1 MAGRPA
7 DYFRIGLYSVVQQ
20 STSQSQAIMKHLLLS
35 CTCLL
40 LCAIVTPASAD
51 IRREAE
57 ALLSWKA
64 SLDGA
69 DESLSS
75 WSLANSTG
83 VCHWMYISCNLAG
96 SSIIELNIS
105 GVSLN
110 GTLDKLDFSA
120 FPNLKK
126 LILFQNGL
134 YGNIPEGISNLTSLV
149 QLQISSNW
157 YVTGTIPRGIGRLKQ
172 LTELQLGGLGLEGAT
187 LPEEIGNLTSL
198 TKVALYSINLT
209 GSIPLTFG
217 RLKKLRLLNL
227 RNNSLTGRI
236 PLEIGNMT
244 ELHRMDLTLNYLHG
258 QIPDTVSRLVKLNR
272 LLLSENQLGGDV
284 IHELGNSSMLSYIN
298 IAKNSFSGLFP
309 PSICAGGALVTV
321 LAAYNGFT
329 SLRSLTFQNCTTLEH
344 IDFTE
349 NRIVA
354 DLMACFGKPPEQ
366 LRGLTVS
373 NNHLYGTLLTD
384 DGEVFLCNSTRLSLL
399 DLSNN
404 ALNGDLSNSKCL
416 WNMRHLEFMDLSSN
430 SLSGVVPFSATPNRN
445 LQSLHLANNHFS
457 GAFPLVLKK
466 SKKLIT
472 LDLGGNNFSG
482 GIPSWISKSLPELR
496 FLLLSS
502 NMFDG
507 IIPSQ
512 ILQFRQLQ
520 LLDLSKNKFT
530 GRIPSNFG
538 NFTGMIQ
545 EQKNGNST
553 YCYLPAEQLR
563 IVLKNEGYLYNFTI
577 SFIVG
582 MDLSSNLL
590 SQEIPKGLTSLVG
603 LRYLNLSRN
612 HLSGGIPGDVGNLAL
627 LESLDL
633 SENQLSGEIPPSLAD
648 LKALGTLNLSTNG
661 LSGRI
666 PTGSQLQTLPDPSI
680 YSNNPGLC
688 GFPLQD
694 CVNPSASNQNDMKQ
708 DEDMETLWL
717 YCFVVA
723 GVIFGFWLYWGMLFC
738 NETWRCVFYQYVD
751 NMQDKVITKKIA
763 AYHASKL
770 RHE

>member
-1 MAGRPA
+1 
-7 DYFRIGLYSVVQQ
+7 
-20 STSQSQAIMKHLLLS
+20 
-35 CTCLL
+35 
-40 LCAIVTPASAD
+40 AD
-51 IRREAE
+51 ILREAE

-75 WSLANSTG
+75 WSLANSSG
-83 VCHWMYISCNLAG
+83 VCHWTHISCNSAG
-96 SSIIELNIS
+96 IVNLNIS
-105 GVSLN
+105 GASLN
-110 GTLDKLDFSA
+110 GTLDKFDFSA
-120 FPNLKK
+120 FPNLNK
-126 LILFQNGL
+126 LILFQN
-134 YGNIPEGISNLTSLV
+134 
-149 QLQISSNW
+149 
-157 YVTGTIPRGIGRLKQ
+157 
-172 LTELQLGGLGLEGAT
+172 
-187 LPEEIGNLTSL
+187 
-198 TKVALYSINLT
+198 
-209 GSIPLTFG
+209 
-217 RLKKLRLLNL
+217 
-227 RNNSLTGRI
+227 
-236 PLEIGNMT
+236 
-244 ELHRMDLTLNYLHG
+244 
-258 QIPDTVSRLVKLNR
+258 
-272 LLLSENQLGGDV
+272 EN
-284 IHELGNSSMLSYIN
+284 
-298 IAKNSFSGLFP
+298 K
-309 PSICAGGALVTV
+309 
-321 LAAYNGFT
+321 
-329 SLRSLTFQNCTTLEH
+329 
-344 IDFTE
+344 
-349 NRIVA
+349 IVA

-430 SLSGVVPFSATPNRN
+430 SLSGVVPFLATPNRN

-482 GIPSWISKSLPELR
+482 GIPSW
-496 FLLLSS
+496 
-502 NMFDG
+502 M
-507 IIPSQ
+507 
-512 ILQFRQLQ
+512 
-520 LLDLSKNKFT
+520 
-530 GRIPSNFG
+530 
-538 NFTGMIQ
+538 
-545 EQKNGNST
+545 
-553 YCYLPAEQLR
+553 
-563 IVLKNEGYLYNFTI
+563 
-577 SFIVG
+577 G
-582 MDLSSNLL
+582 MDLSSNFL

-666 PTGSQLQTLPDPSI
+666 PTGSQLQTFPDPSI

-694 CVNPSASNQNDMKQ
+694 CVNPSASNQNQMSQ

-723 GVIFGFWLYWGMLFC
+723 GVIFGFWLYWGVLFC
-738 NETWRCVFYQYVD
+738 NTIWRCAFYQYVD
-751 NMQDKVITKKIA
+751 NMQDKVIAKKIA
-763 AYHASKL
+763 AYRTSK
-770 RHE
+770 